1 MTLASC
7 GHDFGNDDTLVEVP
21 DEPMPGTVQP
31 ESFGRDGLARHGG
44 ILAEIMPH
52 LPRLRRYLRRRL
64 SDADTDDLVQDVL
77 MALIRR
83 GGLADI
89 RHPERY
95 LFSAANAAM
104 IDRQRR
110 QKVRAAEHHV
120 SLEEIDHP
128 VDELSPLRILLARD
142 EVQNVEHRLSRLP
155 DRTQEI
161 VWAVRIEGSSYKDLA
176 SRYNLST
183 SAVEKHV
190 TRGLRALMSGWGQD
204 DDSLSNSRGSAQR
217 QRFLAGAM

>member
-7 GHDFGNDDTLVEVP
+7 GHDFGNDDILTDGP
-21 DEPMPGTVQP
+21 DQPPPGDARSV
-31 ESFGRDGLARHGG
+31 SCGRDRPARHGA
-44 ILAEIMPH
+44 IITEIMPH
-52 LPRLRRYLRRRL
+52 VPRLRRYLRQRL
-64 SDADTDDLVQDVL
+64 SEVDTDDLVQDVL

-104 IDRQRR
+104 IDRKRR
-110 QKVRAAEHHV
+110 QKVRATEHHV

-142 EVQNVEHRLSRLP
+142 EVQSVEHRLSRLP

-161 VWAVRIEGSSYKDLA
+161 VRAVRIDGSSYKDLA

-183 SAVEKHV
+183 SAVEKHM
-190 TRGLRALMSGWGQD
+190 TRGLRALMSGWGRD
-204 DDSLSNSRGSAQR
+204 DDPLPKSRASAQR
-217 QRFLAGAM
+217 QRFLSGAM

>member
-1 MTLASC
+1 MTLASY
-7 GHDFGNDDTLVEVP
+7 GHHFGNDHTLVEVP
-21 DEPMPGTVQP
+21 DELMPGTVQP
-31 ESFGRDGLARHGG
+31 ESFGRHRLARHGG

-89 RHPERY
+89 HHPERY

-161 VWAVRIEGSSYKDLA
+161 VRAVRIEGSSYKDLA

-204 DDSLSNSRGSAQR
+204 DDPLSNPRGSAQR

>member
-7 GHDFGNDDTLVEVP
+7 GHDFGNDDILVEVP
-21 DEPMPGTVQP
+21 DEPLPGTVRP
-31 ESFGRDGLARHGG
+31 ESCGRGRLARHGG

-161 VWAVRIEGSSYKDLA
+161 VRAVRIEGSSYKDLA

-204 DDSLSNSRGSAQR
+204 DDPLSSPRGSVQR